1 MISVKVK
8 ILYEIKL
15 PLKEIL
21 LHTKCMHGEAM
32 SCPDCN
38 KKFGSTYTL
47 ETHRQNVHTD
57 KSVKPFLCGQC
68 TFATHSKGQEISEGM
83 VFF

>member
-1 MISVKVK
+1 
-8 ILYEIKL
+8 
-15 PLKEIL
+15 
-21 LHTKCMHGEAM
+21 MHGEAM

-68 TFATHSKGQEISEGM
+68 PFATHSKGQEISEGKYNS
-83 VFF
+83 VFKSPNKQKKIPNFCSKMNSL

>member
-1 MISVKVK
+1 
-8 ILYEIKL
+8 
-15 PLKEIL
+15 
-21 LHTKCMHGEAM
+21 MHGEAM

-57 KSVKPFLCGQC
+57 KSVRPFLCGQC
-68 TFATHSKGQEISEGM
+68 QFATHSKGQEISEGSYIPFKSRKKQRDTRRER
-83 VFF
+83 VT